1 MNDAERDNNHL
12 EGMKDNL
19 KLLYN
24 KRKKTELALKQLYD
38 DIELL
43 ETMILYK
50 LNNIKNK
57 NDITKNTGNN
67 WIRNNFTS
75 NR

>member
-57 NDITKNTGNN
+57 NDIAKNTSNN